1 MCSTEGHSDI
11 LFRCGGVA
19 GLEPPLEVDSVTS
32 VASWRGAGQGAEQ
45 GAGQGG
51 LWEGSALLSH
61 LLPATQYHAKVVT
74 RNAFGFSQPSR
85 VFNFATKGAGEDI
98 SKAMRLPMIMK

>member
-1 MCSTEGHSDI
+1 MEQ
-11 LFRCGGVA
+11 
-19 GLEPPLEVDSVTS
+19 EVTAVQ
-32 VASWRGAGQGAEQ
+32 GAGQGAEQ
-45 GAGQGG
+45 TAGQGG

-98 SKAMRLPMIMK
+98 SKATRLPMFIKPIFEVNTVEQVRLVFSLC